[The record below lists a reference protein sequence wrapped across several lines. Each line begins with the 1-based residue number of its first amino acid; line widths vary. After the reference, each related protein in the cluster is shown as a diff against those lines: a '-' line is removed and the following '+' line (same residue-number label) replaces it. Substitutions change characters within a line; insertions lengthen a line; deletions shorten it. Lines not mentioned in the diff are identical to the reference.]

1 MNFHYIVP
9 MGIVLK
15 YATNEDLI
23 SAFVGEKAHM
33 NALYWKQECS
43 SYNIPGSLK
52 WEYKHAL
59 NHIRMKRSI
68 MPEK

>member
-23 SAFVGEKAHM
+23 SALGGREIPYECLILEARMFFIKYSWKLEVG
-33 NALYWKQECS
+33 
-43 SYNIPGSLK
+43 I
-52 WEYKHAL
+52 
-59 NHIRMKRSI
+59 
-68 MPEK
+68 